1 MKTINVILKGPGK
14 ISLQILPWLF
24 KKNKF
29 TLEHKQIRDTKMV
42 REISNLQA
50 ATEGVNL
57 FILGKWS
64 PRENILTQKLDVKT
78 KGVK

>member
-14 ISLQILPWLF
+14 ISLQILPLLF

-29 TLEHKQIRDTKMV
+29 ILEHKQIRDTKMV

-50 ATEGVNL
+50 ETEGVNL
-57 FILGKWS
+57 FILGK
-64 PRENILTQKLDVKT
+64 
-78 KGVK
+78 